1 MENDRVV
8 LLVGIIGVFVVLI
21 VALAFR
27 NRVRSKT
34 KVGPVNFDFEAD
46 PSARGASLRAG
57 NVSQGSEVV
66 NEGAG
71 GPAEME
77 VKDISGS
84 KVINTA
90 GQTSKD

>member
-21 VALAFR
+21 VALALR

-34 KVGPVNFDFEAD
+34 KIGPVDFDFEAD
-46 PSARGASLRAG
+46 PSARGAGLRAG
-57 NVSQGSEVV
+57 NVSQGSEVI

-77 VKDISGS
+77 VRDITGS

-90 GQTSKD
+90 GQVKKD